1 MTVAAATA
9 APAPPDFR
17 AIYEDFFDY
26 AWRTL
31 RRLGVREADLADA
44 VHEVFVV
51 VHRRL
56 PEFDADRPLAPWI
69 RGIVYRVAIHEQR
82 RARHRRERLTAPA
95 DLPHTARGRD
105 PEQAA
110 LHAERAQRVL
120 VALRA
125 LDIKRRAVFVMH
137 ELDGVPCPEVAEA
150 LGLPLNTVYSRL
162 RVARKRV
169 GATLRRMRERGEL

>member
-1 MTVAAATA
+1 MNAAAR
-9 APAPPDFR
+9 PALALPDFR
-17 AIYEDFFDY
+17 VIYEDFFDY

-56 PEFDADRPLAPWI
+56 PDFEPERPLAPWI
-69 RGIVYRVAIHEQR
+69 GGIVYRVAVHEQR

-95 DLPHTARGRD
+95 DLPQRGPGHD

-110 LHAERAQRVL
+110 IAAQRAERVL
-120 VALRA
+120 AALRT
-125 LDIKRRAVFVMH
+125 LDIKRRAIFVMH
-137 ELDGVPCPEVAEA
+137 EMDGVACPEIAEA
-150 LGLPLNTVYSRL
+150 LGVPLNTVYSRL
-162 RVARKRV
+162 RVARRRFR
-169 GATLRRMRERGEL
+169 AALDRMRERGEL